1 MQSLWKTIKSTAD
14 FLARA
19 LLAVL
24 TVAVPVAVAAGAC
37 LLLHGEARKMAVIS
51 LLAGLWTISCV
62 AMGLGAG
69 GRLKVG
75 MSPVGG
81 LPRFK
86 SASAMMKWMK
96 DGDGPPPIDE
106 SQAATQQEQSH
117 DGPGFK
123 L

>member
-1 MQSLWKTIKSTAD
+1 MQRLWKTIRYITD

-24 TVAVPVAVAAGAC
+24 TVTVPVSVAAGAC
-37 LLLHGEARKMAVIS
+37 LLLRGEARQAAVIS

-62 AMGLGAG
+62 AMGLAAG
-69 GRLKVG
+69 WRLKVG

-86 SASAMMKWMK
+86 SPADVMKWMK
-96 DGDGPPPIDE
+96 DGDGPPPIGDF
-106 SQAATQQEQSH
+106 QADPQQEPRH